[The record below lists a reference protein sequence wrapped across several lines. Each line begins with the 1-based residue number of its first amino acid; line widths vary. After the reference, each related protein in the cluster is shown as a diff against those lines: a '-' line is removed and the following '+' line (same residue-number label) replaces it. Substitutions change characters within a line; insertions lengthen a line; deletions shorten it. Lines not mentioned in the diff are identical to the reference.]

1 MKLSGKIRR
10 IADHINTV
18 IDNFAL
24 KKKLF
29 LLYLLCVLIPVT
41 LLDGVLFANL
51 LSKETKRQDNE
62 MENVANAIQY
72 DIAKTMDDA
81 VFITKDYWLNQ
92 TVNDFLSTKYNSAYD
107 FFKRYDDIEN
117 NSIIDVSL
125 VGHNASLHLYADNNS
140 IINGGKFGNFSLV
153 RNQKWYRYFRDSRRN
168 LVVYPYAATTGE
180 EGNVQSPVRYVS
192 VIRRMDYYEPSCE
205 KIMKLDLDY
214 TSIENTILN
223 SDSVY
228 RVYVCSGNTILFS
241 NQGNTSKNGKFDM
254 LTNEEKQEVGYRK
267 SMQFYTQQWDVYVLR
282 QQSGVLLVLQNN
294 LLFVIGM
301 ITFSVLV
308 PFIFM
313 YLFNRSFTL
322 RLKQLSTRLEGV
334 SRSNDRLEEICDIR
348 GRDEIGELMHDYNR
362 MAARINDLIQVV
374 YKRKLEEQ
382 EADIARQRAEVLAL
396 QSQINPHFLFNALE
410 SIRMHSILRHENETA
425 EMICKL
431 SLMMRSSVEWS
442 QDVITVQEE
451 IQFAEAY
458 LQLQKYRFGRQLNYR
473 IRVAPECGNLYLPKL
488 TIVTF
493 VENACVH
500 GIEGKTS
507 PGWIFLEAARTG
519 DEITLEVED
528 TGVGMS
534 EQALQNMR
542 KSMDNASID
551 SLKAKGS
558 RVGVINACIRI
569 KAFCHDRSRFEV
581 ESEEGVG
588 MTVTIHIP
596 LDCAEGKTST

>member
-1 MKLSGKIRR
+1 MKFSGRIRR
-10 IADHINTV
+10 IADHINNI

-41 LLDGVLFANL
+41 LMDGVLFTDL

-62 MENVANAIQY
+62 MENVSNNIQY
-72 DIAKTMDDA
+72 NITKTIDDA
-81 VFITKDYWLNQ
+81 VFITKDYWLSQ
-92 TVNDFLSTKYNSAYD
+92 TINDFLNTKYNSAYD
-107 FFKRYDDIEN
+107 FFKRYNTIEN

-125 VGHNASLHLYADNNS
+125 VGRGASLHLYADNDS
-140 IINGGKFGNFSLV
+140 IINGGRFGNFSLV
-153 RNQKWYRYFRDSRRN
+153 QNQPWYRYFRNSDRN
-168 LVVYPYAATTGE
+168 LVIFPYAATIGE
-180 EGNVQSPVRYVS
+180 EGNAQSPVRYVS
-192 VIRRMDYYEPSCE
+192 VIRKMDYYEPGCE

-214 TSIENTILN
+214 SSIENTILN
-223 SDSVY
+223 SDFAY
-228 RVYVCSGNTILFS
+228 RVYVCSGNAILFS
-241 NQGNTSKNGKFDM
+241 NQGNTSQNGNFDTF
-254 LTNEEKQEVGYRK
+254 TNSERRETGYHQ
-267 SMQFYTQQWDVYVLR
+267 SIQFYTQQWDIYVLR
-282 QQSGVLLVLQNN
+282 QQSGVLLVLRNN
-294 LLFVIGM
+294 LAFIIGM
-301 ITFSVLV
+301 IAFSVLV
-308 PFIFM
+308 PLVFM

-322 RLKQLSTRLEGV
+322 RLRQLSTRLDGI
-334 SRSNDRLEEICDIR
+334 SRSNSRLEEIRDIR

-431 SLMMRSSVEWS
+431 SLMMRNSVDWS
-442 QDVITVQEE
+442 RDVITVQEE

-458 LQLQKYRFGRQLNYR
+458 LQLQKYRFGHQLSYR
-473 IRVAPECGNLYLPKL
+473 IRVAPDCENLYIPKL

-507 PGWIFLEAARTG
+507 PGWIFLEAAHAG
-519 DEITLEVED
+519 NEMTLEIED
-528 TGVGMS
+528 TGIGMS
-534 EQALQNMR
+534 EQVLQNMR
-542 KSMDNASID
+542 KSMDCASID
-551 SLKAKGS
+551 RLKAKGS

-569 KAFCHDRSRFEV
+569 KTFCQGRSYFEV

-588 MTVTIHIP
+588 TTVTIHIP
-596 LDCAEGKTST
+596 LDCAGGRID

>member
-1 MKLSGKIRR
+1 MKFSGKIRR

-180 EGNVQSPVRYVS
+180 EGDVQSPVRYVS

-458 LQLQKYRFGRQLNYR
+458 LQLQKYRFGNQLNYR
-473 IRVAPECGNLYLPKL
+473 IRVAPECRNLYLPKL

-588 MTVTIHIP
+588 TTVTIHIP
-596 LDCAEGKTST
+596 LDCAAGKTST

>member
-29 LLYLLCVLIPVT
+29 LLYFLCVLVPVT

-92 TVNDFLSTKYNSAYD
+92 TVNDFLSTKYNSPYD
-107 FFKRYDDIEN
+107 FFKRYDNIEN

-125 VGHNASLHLYADNNS
+125 VGRDASLHLYADNNS
-140 IINGGKFGNFSLV
+140 IINGGEFGNFSLV
-153 RNQKWYRYFRDSRRN
+153 RNQRWYRYFQDSGRN
-168 LVVYPYAATTGE
+168 LVVYPYVATTGE

-228 RVYVCSGNTILFS
+228 RIYVCSGNTILFS
-241 NQGNTSKNGKFDM
+241 NQGNTSQNGKFDM
-254 LTNEEKQEVGYRK
+254 LTNEEKQEVGYQQ
-267 SMQFYTQQWDVYVLR
+267 SMQFYTQQWDIYVLR

-294 LLFVIGM
+294 LPFVIGM

-308 PFIFM
+308 PLIFM

-431 SLMMRSSVEWS
+431 SLMMRNSVEWS
-442 QDVITVQEE
+442 QDVITVREE

-458 LQLQKYRFGRQLNYR
+458 LQLQKYRFGRQLSYR
-473 IRVAPECGNLYLPKL
+473 IRVAPECENLYLPKL

-507 PGWIFLEAARTG
+507 PGWIFLEASRAG
-519 DEITLEVED
+519 SEITLEIED

-558 RVGVINACIRI
+558 RIGVINACIRI
-569 KAFCHDRSRFEV
+569 KAFCHGRSRFEV

-588 MTVTIHIP
+588 TTVTIHIP
-596 LDCAEGKTST
+596 LDCAAGKTGT

>member
-1 MKLSGKIRR
+1 MKFSGKIRR

-205 KIMKLDLDY
+205 KIIKLDLDY

-223 SDSVY
+223 SDSAY

-241 NQGNTSKNGKFDM
+241 NQGNTSKNGKFDK
-254 LTNEEKQEVGYRK
+254 LTNEKKQEVGYRK

-334 SRSNDRLEEICDIR
+334 SRSNDHLEEICDIR

-458 LQLQKYRFGRQLNYR
+458 LQLQKYRFGNQLNYR
-473 IRVAPECGNLYLPKL
+473 IRVAPECRNLYLPKL

-588 MTVTIHIP
+588 TTVTIHIP
-596 LDCAEGKTST
+596 LDCAAGKTST

>member
-1 MKLSGKIRR
+1 MTGVQ
-10 IADHINTV
+10 TC
-18 IDNFAL
+18 AL
-24 KKKLF
+24 P
-29 LLYLLCVLIPVT
+29 I
-41 LLDGVLFANL
+41 
-51 LSKETKRQDNE
+51 S
-62 MENVANAIQY
+62 
-72 DIAKTMDDA
+72 
-81 VFITKDYWLNQ
+81 
-92 TVNDFLSTKYNSAYD
+92 
-107 FFKRYDDIEN
+107 
-117 NSIIDVSL
+117 
-125 VGHNASLHLYADNNS
+125 
-140 IINGGKFGNFSLV
+140 
-153 RNQKWYRYFRDSRRN
+153 
-168 LVVYPYAATTGE
+168 TTGE
-180 EGNVQSPVRYVS
+180 EGDVQSPVRYVS

-458 LQLQKYRFGRQLNYR
+458 LQLQKYRFGNQLNYR
-473 IRVAPECGNLYLPKL
+473 IRVAPECRNLYLPKL

-588 MTVTIHIP
+588 TTVTIHIP
-596 LDCAEGKTST
+596 LDCAAGKTST